1 MKVKLKAQNISI
13 IVRIYIL
20 FIIFL
25 PIFIYEV
32 NRTNTHLR
40 NWKKSKMQEAQ
51 KRRPLSS
58 REYNCTVPTT
68 TGTTVVATS
77 RGK

>member
-1 MKVKLKAQNISI
+1 
-13 IVRIYIL
+13 
-20 FIIFL
+20 L